1 MTDAVD
7 IMNYAP
13 LVAPGISGMEFQYQ
27 EFQIMLNTTF
37 KRMAEGGVARTLWG
51 RDVPL
56 DDVEN
61 LPYDD
66 TLRVQEA
73 VAQLDEAGYAVT
85 VLACLKMWSYHYHH
99 QLIMDLDEEVV
110 AGALLEAPD
119 RFVGA
124 AGYNPFR
131 ITESIARIETA
142 VREWGVRYVYFHP
155 ITFGVA
161 PNDRRCYPLYSK
173 CVELGVPV
181 GFQVGHS
188 AEVLPSEVGRPML
201 VDQVAIDFP
210 DLKINMSHTGWP
222 WTGEFCS
229 MLWRH
234 PNVYGDISAYFAST
248 LDSELVK
255 FMDSGR
261 GRHKVMFGTNGFDLS
276 RCKQDFESLAV
287 SDRTKQ
293 RVLHDN
299 ALEFLGLR

>member
-7 IMNYAP
+7 MMNYAP
-13 LVAPGISGMEFQYQ
+13 LIAPGISGMEFQYQ

-66 TLRVQEA
+66 TLHVEEA
-73 VAQLDEAGYAVT
+73 VAQLDEAGYSVA

-99 QLIMDLDEEVV
+99 RLIMDMDEEVV
-110 AGALLEAPD
+110 ARALAKAPD

-131 ITESIARIETA
+131 IAESIARIDTA
-142 VREWGVRYVYFHP
+142 VREWGFGYVYFHP

-188 AEVLPSEVGRPML
+188 AEVLPSDVGRPML
-201 VDQVAIDFP
+201 VDRVAIDFP
-210 DLKINMSHTGWP
+210 DLKINLSHTGWP

-248 LDSELVK
+248 LDPELVK

-261 GRHKVMFGTNGFDLS
+261 GRHKVMFGTNGFDLD
-276 RCKQDFESLAV
+276 RCKQDFESLPV

-293 RVLHDN
+293 RVLQDN

>member
-1 MTDAVD
+1 MTEAVD
-7 IMNYAP
+7 MMNYAP
-13 LVAPGISGMEFQYQ
+13 LIAPGISGMEFQYQ

-56 DDVEN
+56 DRVES

-66 TLRVQEA
+66 TLRVEEA
-73 VAQLDEAGYAVT
+73 VAQLDSAGYSVA

-99 QLIMDLDEEVV
+99 RLIMDMDEEVV
-110 AGALLEAPD
+110 ARALAQAPD

-131 ITESIARIETA
+131 ISESIARIDTS
-142 VREWGVRYVYFHP
+142 VREWGFGYVYFHP

-234 PNVYGDISAYFAST
+234 PNVYGDVSAYFAST
-248 LDSELVK
+248 LDPELVK

-261 GRHKVMFGTNGFDLS
+261 GRHKIMFGTNGFDLA
-276 RCKQDFESLAV
+276 RCKQDFESLPV

>member
-7 IMNYAP
+7 MMNYAP
-13 LVAPGISGMEFQYQ
+13 LVAPGISGREFQYQ

-66 TLRVQEA
+66 TLRVPEA

-99 QLIMDLDEEVV
+99 QLIMDMDEEVV
-110 AGALLEAPD
+110 ARALLEAPD
-119 RFVGA
+119 RLVGA

-131 ITESIARIETA
+131 ITESVARIETA
-142 VREWGVRYVYFHP
+142 VREWGFRYVYFHP

-276 RCKQDFESLAV
+276 RCKQDFENLAV